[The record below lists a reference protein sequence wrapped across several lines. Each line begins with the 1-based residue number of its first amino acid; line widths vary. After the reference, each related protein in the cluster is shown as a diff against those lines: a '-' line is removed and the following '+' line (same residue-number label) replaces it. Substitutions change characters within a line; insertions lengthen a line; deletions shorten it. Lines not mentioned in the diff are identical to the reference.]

1 MRQNSWLS
9 HHLMNQKLFQN
20 SLRYRPFHK
29 TLPRSGS
36 FVNWILVRF
45 YKTGC
50 MWGKPQKKLVAWPV
64 TPGTV
69 ILVFWH
75 SFFLGSHC
83 AALLFL
89 LLFVLLLFAWCCLYF
104 WFCCSI
110 CTSCYSWCFYS
121 LCSTICSCFCWI

>member
-69 ILVFWH
+69 ILFWH
-75 SFFLGSHC
+75 FFFLGSHC

-110 CTSCYSWCFYS
+110 FTSCYSWCFYS